1 MIVSKSNLPR
11 DESGQRRYESL
22 GVSLLVSGLL
32 LVVVGVVMTL
42 AGSIQVAVIGLGL
55 VLVIAGHLFSA
66 PGS

>member
-1 MIVSKSNLPR
+1 MLVSKRNLRR
-11 DESGQRRYESL
+11 DESGQRRDGSL
-22 GVSLLVSGLL
+22 SVSLLVSGLL

-66 PGS
+66 PGY

>member
-1 MIVSKSNLPR
+1 MLVSKRNLRR
-11 DESGQRRYESL
+11 DESGQWRYGSL

-32 LVVVGVVMTL
+32 LVVVGVLMTL

-66 PGS
+66 PGY

>member
-1 MIVSKSNLPR
+1 MIASKRNLRR

-22 GVSLLVSGLL
+22 SVSLLVSGLL

>member
-1 MIVSKSNLPR
+1 MTVSKSNRRR

-22 GVSLLVSGLL
+22 SVSLLVSGLL

-66 PGS
+66 PRY